1 MSAKA
6 FLCERWSAGSQ
17 RGPGGGSRYS
27 GVVEDTLEVTGNFGH
42 GGNFSGQEATVMEA
56 AARVLFE
63 R

>member
-6 FLCERWSAGSQ
+6 FQCERWSAGSQ
-17 RGPGGGSRYS
+17 RGPGGGSGYS
-27 GVVEDTLEVTGNFGH
+27 GDVEDTLEVTGSFSH